1 MYCLQAVYVL
11 FRDDSL
17 MKLPHFIAIA
27 GVVCAIFAIGIPH
40 LSALGIWLGV
50 STILSIIYIVVAIV
64 LSVKDGNFIVNSNL
78 KMISYNQTKN

>member
-1 MYCLQAVYVL
+1 MQAVYVL

-64 LSVKDGNFIVNSNL
+64 LSAKDGNFPVKSNL
-78 KMISYNQTKN
+78 KMISYNHKN